1 MFAIHGKVDAYKKTG
16 REIGGYARHYYDL
29 YCLAERPEVIATLRS
44 QEYGIIKAD
53 YDRISREYFDKS
65 YVPPPDMSFAKSD
78 ALFPSTELGTVLAAE
93 FEKQCRVLCFGAFP
107 TWDDVQVRLE
117 SVRDLL

>member
-1 MFAIHGKVDAYKKTG
+1 MRTKKRG
-16 REIGGYARHYYDL
+16 EK
-29 YCLAERPEVIATLRS
+29 LADTPGTITTYTAWPSVRIATLRS

-53 YDRISREYFDKS
+53 YDRISREHFDKS

-107 TWDDVQVRLE
+107 TWDEVQARLE